1 MNAAV
6 APMKPQVEAKQVPE
20 ASEAASPKHIS
31 LSSADVARIRRDF
44 PVLHQSA
51 NGHPLVY
58 LDNGATTQKPNCVI
72 DAMTEFYRHDYGTVR
87 RGVYALSARATQR
100 FEDVREQ
107 VARFLNAQSAN
118 EIVFTRGTTEAI
130 NLVAWG
136 YGRAFVQAGDEII
149 ISALEHHANI
159 VPWQQVC
166 LEKGATLKVIPV
178 NDDGVLDMDAY
189 VSLLSDRTKLVAVGH
204 VSNSLGTINPIQY
217 IIAKAHERGVPVL
230 VDGAQGA
237 PHCAVDV
244 QAWDADFYVFSG
256 HKIYGPSGIG
266 VLYGKMSLLSKM
278 VPYQTGGD
286 MIQSVSFEKTTFAPP
301 PRRFEA
307 GTPPIVEVIGLGEAL
322 RYVSEIGMDAIGR
335 YEHALLV
342 ESTEKLSAIPQVRI
356 IGTAPEKAAVVSFV
370 IDGVHP
376 HDIGTLLDEEGI
388 AVRAGHHCAQPVME
402 RYGVPATAR
411 ASFSFYNTPAEI
423 DALVAGIHKIIQVFG
438 E

>member
-1 MNAAV
+1 
-6 APMKPQVEAKQVPE
+6 
-20 ASEAASPKHIS
+20 
-31 LSSADVARIRRDF
+31 
-44 PVLHQSA
+44 
-51 NGHPLVY
+51 
-58 LDNGATTQKPNCVI
+58 
-72 DAMTEFYRHDYGTVR
+72 
-87 RGVYALSARATQR
+87 
-100 FEDVREQ
+100 
-107 VARFLNAQSAN
+107 
-118 EIVFTRGTTEAI
+118 
-130 NLVAWG
+130 
-136 YGRAFVQAGDEII
+136 
-149 ISALEHHANI
+149 
-159 VPWQQVC
+159 
-166 LEKGATLKVIPV
+166 
-178 NDDGVLDMDAY
+178 
-189 VSLLSDRTKLVAVGH
+189 
-204 VSNSLGTINPIQY
+204 
-217 IIAKAHERGVPVL
+217 
-230 VDGAQGA
+230 
-237 PHCAVDV
+237 
-244 QAWDADFYVFSG
+244 
-256 HKIYGPSGIG
+256 
-266 VLYGKMSLLSKM
+266 MSLLSKM